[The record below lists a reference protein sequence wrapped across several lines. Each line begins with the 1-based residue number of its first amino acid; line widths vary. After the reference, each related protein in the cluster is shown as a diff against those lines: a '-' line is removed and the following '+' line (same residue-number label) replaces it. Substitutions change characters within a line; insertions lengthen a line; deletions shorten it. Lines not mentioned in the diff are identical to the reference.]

1 MIPVAEYTSI
11 DEMHAAAKARRAT
24 FYARQ
29 PEPQRPAPPPSPKRV
44 SITERQRAEIEEVFR
59 VWLCTTPPKA
69 EQPWK
74 VICKVVSKATD
85 IAFADLI
92 GDSRVARYSHA
103 RQMACWLLRKH
114 TAMSFP
120 VIGRRLGRDHT
131 TILHACRKV
140 QSAYERDV
148 VVAELLDGLSS
159 EIVKKLGL
167 DTEGAA

>member
-29 PEPQRPAPPPSPKRV
+29 PEPLPPPPPPAPKRV
-44 SITERQRAEIEEVFR
+44 SLTELQRAEIEEIFR

-74 VICKVVSKATD
+74 VICKVVGKATD

-92 GDSRVARYSHA
+92 GDSRVARFAHA

-114 TAMSFP
+114 TSLSLP

-140 QSAYERDV
+140 QAAYEQDAT
-148 VVAELLDGLSS
+148 VAELLDGLSA
-159 EIVKKLGL
+159 EIVKRLGL
-167 DTEGAA
+167 DTERAA